1 MHSDPVSLQPEVFSN
16 SRIRSFGGYT
26 DPIAVASEFLT
37 FFLYRRGDVKTV
49 PDNVRIQISNDLK
62 GVKNPNVTLSKTQS
76 SLALITGFSLDF
88 EGKKD
93 PNALLISVKG
103 GARTA
108 GTNAYSQ
115 SIDESA
121 NLVPYLKLMKEKGFL
136 PKGNRSNGLNLFENS
151 TGELLLDTDK
161 RFMAVNTP
169 RLQGICAEAE
179 TKYKF
184 PDFEIASASV
194 RGTLALVSIDKRE
207 PIRTAKRLVL
217 VFATNA
223 LNSNMQFAEQEMLKL
238 LRSGGTPALIQA
250 GKFRIRLHN
259 RNAANLK
266 LHPLDLAGRR
276 LKTIRPETIRGEWA
290 EFTVDTARDGA
301 ALFFELG
308 SE

>member
-1 MHSDPVSLQPEVFSN
+1 
-16 SRIRSFGGYT
+16 
-26 DPIAVASEFLT
+26 
-37 FFLYRRGDVKTV
+37 
-49 PDNVRIQISNDLK
+49 
-62 GVKNPNVTLSKTQS
+62 
-76 SLALITGFSLDF
+76 
-88 EGKKD
+88 
-93 PNALLISVKG
+93 
-103 GARTA
+103 
-108 GTNAYSQ
+108 
-115 SIDESA
+115 
-121 NLVPYLKLMKEKGFL
+121 MKEKGFL

-250 GKFRIRLHN
+250 GKFRIRLRN
-259 RNAANLK
+259 RLMARLEGGLFFHLYGSP
-266 LHPLDLAGRR
+266 LHIFSQPPVHD
-276 LKTIRPETIRGEWA
+276 
-290 EFTVDTARDGA
+290 DA
-301 ALFFELG
+301 ALG
-308 SE
+308 NP